1 MTNRLNVVS
10 VVSGLLIPFFSMI
23 PTQTNQISSNLSE
36 HSLSV
41 VDPCLGSNT
50 VFQDGEQIT
59 YKLYYNW
66 NFVWLPAGEVV
77 FKVKER
83 ENEYH
88 ISAVGKT
95 YSSYEWFFKV
105 DDYYET
111 VLDKKTLRPKSFV
124 RDIKE
129 GKFYLYNRINFDQ
142 KNGKAVSYQGPD
154 KNSTKR
160 EEFSFS
166 NCMHDMLSIVY
177 YLRNV
182 DYSYLKAKQEFPVE
196 VFLDGK
202 GWPVN
207 VTYNGKHKNI
217 KIKGGDKYNTLMF
230 TPEMIAGT
238 QFKEGTKM
246 NVWVSDDNNK
256 VPVMLES
263 PVSVGSIR
271 AVLIDYKGLK
281 HPLSAKLN

>member
-1 MTNRLNVVS
+1 MTSRFNFIS
-10 VVSGLLIPFFSMI
+10 VVSGLLIPLLALI
-23 PTQTNQISSNLSE
+23 PAHNNQETLVEPAMKSSE
-36 HSLSV
+36 I
-41 VDPCLGSNT
+41 DPCLGSNT
-50 VFQDGEQIT
+50 VFEDGEQIT

-77 FKVKER
+77 FKVKEK
-83 ENEYH
+83 ETEYH

-142 KNGKAVSYQGPD
+142 KNGKAVSYQGRD

-182 DYSYLKAKQEFPVE
+182 DYAYLKPKQNFPVE
-196 VFLDGK
+196 IFLDGK

-207 VTYNGKHKNI
+207 VTYNGKEKNV
-217 KIKGGDKYNTLMF
+217 KIKGGDKYNTLKLS
-230 TPEMIAGT
+230 PQMIAGA

-256 VPVMLES
+256 VPVMIES

-271 AVLIDYKGLK
+271 AVLSDYKGLK
-281 HPLSAKLN
+281 HPLAAKLK

>member
-1 MTNRLNVVS
+1 MINRLNIIS
-10 VVSGLLIPFFSMI
+10 VVSGLMI
-23 PTQTNQISSNLSE
+23 PLFSLMPANSHQSISTPLVDTLAE
-36 HSLSV
+36 

-77 FKVKER
+77 FKVKEK
-83 ENEYH
+83 ETEYH

-182 DYSYLKAKQEFPVE
+182 DYAYLKPKQDFPVE
-196 VFLDGK
+196 IFLDGK

-207 VTYNGKHKNI
+207 VTYNGKAKNV

-230 TPEMIAGT
+230 SPAMIAGA

-256 VPVMLES
+256 VPVMIES

-271 AVLIDYKGLK
+271 AVLSDYKGLK
-281 HPLSAKLN
+281 HPLAAKLN